1 MNWLGDYPEDFTT
14 VAIYF
19 TTHDVTGAP
28 VAPLTGYEAADV
40 TIYKNGSA
48 TQKTSTNGVT
58 MTSPFDSIT
67 GLHCVV
73 IDTSN
78 DTGDS
83 GFWTTGGGGVYSVIL
98 NPDTETVAGQTTLK
112 VIGTFGIRLANI
124 AGDVWNAA
132 RSSYV
137 TAGSFGVSAQII
149 RDGTAQAGAAGTIT
163 LDGSASATDSF
174 YNGSVISIYSGTGAN
189 QSPRTISAY
198 VGSTKV
204 ATVKPNWTTNPDV
217 TSKFLIL
224 PQDPA
229 ITGSDNR
236 VLVSA
241 DVHTSGETV
250 AAVTGAVGS
259 VTGAV
264 GSVTGL
270 TASDV
275 GTIKTKTDFLP
286 SATAGAAGG
295 VFIAGTNAA
304 TTITT
309 ALTTTFTGNL
319 SGSVGSVTGLT
330 ASNLDAT
337 ISSRMATYS
346 QPTGFLAATFPTGTV
361 ASTTNITAGTI
372 TTVTNLTNAPTA
384 GDLTATMKTSVTTAA
399 TAATPTAA
407 AVTGNVGGNVVGS
420 VGSVTGLTASNLDT
434 TVSSRLASASYTA
447 PPSANSNADALLD
460 RTDGVET
467 GVTPRGLWRLLG
479 AVMAGKVSG
488 AGTGTETFR
497 NTVADSKDRIVAT
510 VDTSGNRT
518 AITTDQT

>member
-98 NPDTETVAGQTTLK
+98 NPDTETVAGQTT
-112 VIGTFGIRLANI
+112 R
-124 AGDVWNAA
+124 
-132 RSSYV
+132 
-137 TAGSFGVSAQII
+137 
-149 RDGTAQAGAAGTIT
+149 
-163 LDGSASATDSF
+163 
-174 YNGSVISIYSGTGAN
+174 
-189 QSPRTISAY
+189 
-198 VGSTKV
+198 
-204 ATVKPNWTTNPDV
+204 
-217 TSKFLIL
+217 KFLIL

-264 GSVTGL
+264 GSR
-270 TASDV
+270 A
-275 GTIKTKTDFLP
+275 
-286 SATAGAAGG
+286 
-295 VFIAGTNAA
+295 
-304 TTITT
+304 
-309 ALTTTFTGNL
+309 
-319 SGSVGSVTGLT
+319 
-330 ASNLDAT
+330 
-337 ISSRMATYS
+337 
-346 QPTGFLAATFPTGTV
+346 
-361 ASTTNITAGTI
+361 
-372 TTVTNLTNAPTA
+372 
-384 GDLTATMKTSVTTAA
+384 
-399 TAATPTAA
+399 
-407 AVTGNVGGNVVGS
+407 
-420 VGSVTGLTASNLDT
+420 
-434 TVSSRLASASYTA
+434 
-447 PPSANSNADALLD
+447 
-460 RTDGVET
+460 
-467 GVTPRGLWRLLG
+467 
-479 AVMAGKVSG
+479 
-488 AGTGTETFR
+488 
-497 NTVADSKDRIVAT
+497 
-510 VDTSGNRT
+510 
-518 AITTDQT
+518 